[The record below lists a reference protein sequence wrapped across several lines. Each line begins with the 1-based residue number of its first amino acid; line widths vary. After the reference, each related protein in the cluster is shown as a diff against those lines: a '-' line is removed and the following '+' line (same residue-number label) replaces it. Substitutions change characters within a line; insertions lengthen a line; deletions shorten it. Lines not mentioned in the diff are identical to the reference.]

1 MTDEERV
8 NEMKGRV
15 NEIRSLMDTNILDT
29 EILDNILGEL
39 EKIVESLDELKEK

>member
-15 NEIRSLMDTNILDT
+15 SEIRSLMDTNILDT

-39 EKIVESLDELKEK
+39 EKIVESLDELKEQ